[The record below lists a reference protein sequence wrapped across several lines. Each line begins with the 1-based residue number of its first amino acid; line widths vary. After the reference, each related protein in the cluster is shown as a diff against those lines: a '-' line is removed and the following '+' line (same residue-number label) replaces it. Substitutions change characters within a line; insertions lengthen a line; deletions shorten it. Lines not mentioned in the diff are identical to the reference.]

1 MSIDSDLL
9 VLQHHLNKKLE
20 VDASLVITL
29 QQSILQEKALVIWPW
44 LIESSIWQK
53 IPTRVD
59 RAELTRQ
66 RPLQSK
72 IHLLILSN
80 DLNLLFRARTLLHEE
95 QVLPIDDAR
104 QLRIGFNPLT
114 TEQTCSIFLAS
125 GVPMQASL
133 SLILES
139 IVFATEPETA
149 PHIELP
155 IESVTY

>member
-1 MSIDSDLL
+1 MSIDSDLQ
-9 VLQHHLNKKLE
+9 VLQNRLSEKLE
-20 VDASLVITL
+20 VDAALVIRL
-29 QQSILQEKALVIWPW
+29 EPSIIEEQSLVIWPW

-59 RAELTRQ
+59 GSQLTRQ

-80 DLNLLFRARTLLHEE
+80 DLNLLFRARTLLHDEP
-95 QVLPIDDAR
+95 VLPIDDAR

-139 IVFATEPETA
+139 VVFATEPETA